1 MIQPPL
7 TLFEKVWHQHVIAT
21 SGESDLLWVDRHFVH
36 EGSFHAFDKL
46 HSSGRPLAYPEFTF
60 GIADHYVPSNLD
72 TLDDKPEV
80 AGMIR
85 LLEDN
90 TTQHQLTYLG
100 LDHADRGIVHV
111 AAPELGLT
119 LPGLI
124 IVCGDSHTTTHGA
137 FGALAMGI
145 GATEV
150 AHVLATQTLWQRRPK
165 TMRIHV
171 EGELAEGVTAKDLAL
186 YIIHQ
191 IGTGGATGYAVEYT
205 GSAVSALS
213 MDARM
218 TLCNMTIE
226 AGARVGMV
234 GPDDTTFA
242 WLRDAPHAPK
252 AEAWE
257 LAEQHWRRLHSDPH
271 ARYDKT
277 VAIDAARVAPRITW
291 GTSPEQSVAIDETFT
306 PKDNDANR
314 MSLEYMGLSAGEPV
328 IGLAVEQVF
337 IGSCTNSR
345 ISDLRAAAKVLADG
359 KVKVPTLI
367 VAGSNRV
374 KTQAEREGLAKI
386 FTSAGATWGESGCSM
401 CVAMNGDSVDPGK
414 RCASTSNRNFP
425 GRQGPGARTHL
436 MSPAMAAAAALH
448 GKIVDVRDATFG
460 EAVS

>member
-1 MIQPPL
+1 MTQPPL
-7 TLFEKVWHQHVIAT
+7 TLFEKIWRQHVVAS
-21 SGESDLLWVDRHFVH
+21 SGEFDLLWVDRHFVH

-46 HSSGRPLAYPEFTF
+46 DSSGRLLAFPGLTF
-60 GIADHYVPSNLD
+60 GIADHYVPSDLSR
-72 TLDDKPEV
+72 LDDDPEV

-85 LLEDN
+85 LLEEN
-90 TTQHQLTYLG
+90 TTKHQLTYLG
-100 LDHADRGIVHV
+100 LGHGDRGIVHV

-150 AHVLATQTLWQRRPK
+150 AHVLATQTLWQPRPS

-171 EGELAEGVTAKDLAL
+171 EGKLAAGVTAKDLAL
-186 YIIHQ
+186 HIIHQ
-191 IGTGGATGYAVEYT
+191 IGTGGATGHAVEYT
-205 GSAVSALS
+205 GSAVTALS

-234 GPDDTTFA
+234 APDDTTFA
-242 WLRDAPHAPK
+242 WLRDAPQAPQGK
-252 AEAWE
+252 AFEQ
-257 LAEQHWRRLHSDPH
+257 AERHWRTLYSDSSAH
-271 ARYDKT
+271 YDKT
-277 VAIDAARVAPRITW
+277 VTIDAGEVAPRITW
-291 GTSPEQSVAIDETFT
+291 GTSPEQSVAVDEPFAPTDSEAT
-306 PKDNDANR
+306 R
-314 MSLEYMGLSAGEPV
+314 SSLNYMGLTAGRP
-328 IGLAVEQVF
+328 ILGLEVDQVF

-345 ISDLRAAAKVLADG
+345 LSDLRDAADVLKG
-359 KVKVPTLI
+359 GTVKVPTLI

-374 KTQAEREGLAKI
+374 KAQAEAEGLAEI
-386 FTSAGATWGESGCSM
+386 FRNAGASWGESGCSM
-401 CVAMNGDSVDPGK
+401 CVAMNGDSVAPGK

-436 MSPAMAAAAALH
+436 MSPAMAAAAALN
-448 GKIVDVRDATFG
+448 GKIVDVRQPTKGAR
-460 EAVS
+460 A

>member
-1 MIQPPL
+1 MTQPPL
-7 TLFEKVWHQHVIAT
+7 TLFEKIWRQHVVAS
-21 SGESDLLWVDRHFVH
+21 SGEFDLLWVDRHFVH

-46 HSSGRPLAYPEFTF
+46 HSSGRELAYPELTF

-72 TLDDKPEV
+72 TLDKDPEV

-100 LDHADRGIVHV
+100 LGHGDRGIVHV

-165 TMRIHV
+165 TMRIEV
-171 EGELAEGVTAKDLAL
+171 EGELAEGVSAKDLAL
-186 YIIHQ
+186 HIIHQ
-191 IGTGGATGYAVEYT
+191 IGTDGATGHAVEYT
-205 GSAVSALS
+205 GTAVSALS

-234 GPDDTTFA
+234 APDENTFA
-242 WLRDAPHAPK
+242 WLREAPRAPK
-252 AEAWE
+252 DEAWT
-257 LAEQHWRRLHSDPH
+257 LAEPHWRSLYSDSN
-271 ARYDKT
+271 AQYDKT
-277 VAIDAARVAPRITW
+277 VTIDASRVAPRITW
-291 GTSPEQSVAIDETFT
+291 GTSPEQSVAVDETFA
-306 PKDNDANR
+306 PEASDANR
-314 MSLEYMGLSAGEPV
+314 TSLTYMGLSAGEPV
-328 IGLAVEQVF
+328 VGLAVDQVF

-345 ISDLRAAAKVLADG
+345 ISDLREAARVLANG

-374 KTQAEREGLAKI
+374 KTQAEREGLATI
-386 FTSAGATWGESGCSM
+386 FTTAGATWGESGCSM
-401 CVAMNGDSVDPGK
+401 CVAMNGDSVGPGK

-448 GKIVDVRDATFG
+448 GKIVDVRDTTPR
-460 EAVS
+460 EAAS

>member
-1 MIQPPL
+1 MSQPAL
-7 TLFEKVWHQHVIAT
+7 TLFDKIWRQHSVAT
-21 SGESDLLWVDRHFVH
+21 SGDFDLLWVDRHFVH

-46 HSSGRPLAYPEFTF
+46 DSSGREIAHPELTF
-60 GIADHYVPSNLD
+60 GIADHYVPSNLAG
-72 TLDDKPEV
+72 LEDDPEV

-85 LLEDN
+85 LLDEN
-90 TTQHQLTYLG
+90 TSRHHLTYLG
-100 LDHADRGIVHV
+100 LGHEDRGIVHV

-150 AHVLATQTLWQRRPK
+150 AHVLATQTLWQRRPQ
-165 TMRIHV
+165 TMRIHIQ
-171 EGELAEGVTAKDLAL
+171 GHLREGVTAKDLAL
-186 YIIHQ
+186 HIIHE
-191 IGTGGATGYAVEYT
+191 IGTGGATNHAVEYT
-205 GSAVSALS
+205 GPVVSVMS

-234 GPDDTTFA
+234 APDDTTFD
-242 WLRDAPHAPK
+242 WLRQAPRAPK
-252 AEAWE
+252 GEAWKQ
-257 LAEQHWRRLHSDPH
+257 AERYWQSLYSDPG
-271 ARYDKT
+271 AEYDRT
-277 VAIDAARVAPRITW
+277 VVIDACEVEPRITW
-291 GTSPEQSVAIDETFT
+291 GTNPEQSLPINTGVVPKLDDNHPTLSYMALVPGQPLRDLPID
-306 PKDNDANR
+306 
-314 MSLEYMGLSAGEPV
+314 
-328 IGLAVEQVF
+328 QVF

-345 ISDLRAAAKVLADG
+345 ISDLRAAATVLAGG

-367 VAGSNRV
+367 VAGSNHV
-374 KTQAEREGLAKI
+374 KAQAEAEGLADV
-386 FTSAGATWGESGCSM
+386 FRAAGADWGESGCSM
-401 CVAMNGDSVDPGK
+401 CVAMNGDSVAPGE

-448 GKIVDVRDATFG
+448 GRLVDVRQVSG
-460 EAVS
+460 EPA

>member
-1 MIQPPL
+1 MTQPSL
-7 TLFEKVWHQHVIAT
+7 TLFEKIWHQHVVA
-21 SGESDLLWVDRHFVH
+21 SEGEFDLLWVDRHFVH

-46 HSSGRPLAYPEFTF
+46 DSSGRPLAYPELTF
-60 GIADHYVPSNLD
+60 GIADHYVPSDL
-72 TLDDKPEV
+72 TRLEDDPEV

-90 TTQHQLTYLG
+90 TTKHQLTYMGLG
-100 LDHADRGIVHV
+100 HGDRGIVHV

-150 AHVLATQTLWQRRPK
+150 AHVLATQTLWQRRPR

-171 EGELAEGVTAKDLAL
+171 KGELAQGVTAKDLAL
-186 YIIHQ
+186 HIIHQ
-191 IGTGGATGYAVEYT
+191 IGTGGATGHAVEYT

-234 GPDDTTFA
+234 APDETTFT
-242 WLRDAPHAPK
+242 WLRHAPQAPQGSIFEQ
-252 AEAWE
+252 AECQWRE
-257 LAEQHWRRLHSDPH
+257 LYSDPD
-271 ARYDKT
+271 ATYDKDILIE
-277 VAIDAARVAPRITW
+277 AGEVAPRVTW
-291 GTSPEQSVAIDETFT
+291 GTSPEQSIAVDEPFS
-306 PKDNDANR
+306 PADSEANR
-314 MSLEYMGLSAGEPV
+314 TSLAYMGLRRGEPV
-328 IGLAVEQVF
+328 LGLPIDQVF

-345 ISDLRAAAKVLADG
+345 LSDLRAAAAVMVNG
-359 KVKVPTLI
+359 MVKVPTLI

-374 KTQAEREGLAKI
+374 KVQAEAEGLADI
-386 FTSAGATWGESGCSM
+386 FRKAGASWGESGCSM
-401 CVAMNGDSVDPGK
+401 CVAMNGDSVGPGQ

-436 MSPAMAAAAALH
+436 MSPAMAAAAALN
-448 GKIVDVRDATFG
+448 GKIVDVRQSPTGAS
-460 EAVS
+460 A

>member
-1 MIQPPL
+1 MTQPSL
-7 TLFEKVWHQHVIAT
+7 TLFEKIWQQHRIAST
-21 SGESDLLWVDRHFVH
+21 GEFDLLWVDRHFVH

-46 HSSGRPLAYPEFTF
+46 NGSGRPLAYPELTF
-60 GIADHYVPSNLD
+60 GIADHYVPSDLD
-72 TLDDKPEV
+72 RLDDDPEV

-90 TTQHQLTYLG
+90 TTKHQLTYMGLG
-100 LDHADRGIVHV
+100 HADRGIVHV

-124 IVCGDSHTTTHGA
+124 IVCGDSHTSTHGA

-171 EGELAEGVTAKDLAL
+171 DGTLARGVTAKDLAL
-186 YIIHQ
+186 HIIHQ
-191 IGTGGATGYAVEYT
+191 IGTGGATGHAVEYT
-205 GSAVSALS
+205 GPAVAALP

-234 GPDDTTFA
+234 APDETTLA
-242 WLRDAPHAPK
+242 WLRDTPQGPSGESLEQAERHWHA
-252 AEAWE
+252 
-257 LAEQHWRRLHSDPH
+257 LYSDPGAH
-271 ARYDKT
+271 YDKSVT
-277 VAIDAARVAPRITW
+277 IDANRVAPRITW
-291 GTSPEQSVAIDETFT
+291 GTSPEQSVAVDEPFATL
-306 PKDNDANR
+306 DSEANR
-314 MSLEYMGLSAGEPV
+314 NSLEYMGLSPGRPIAGLEV
-328 IGLAVEQVF
+328 DQVF

-345 ISDLRAAAKVLADG
+345 LSDLRAAADVLASG
-359 KVKVPTLI
+359 TVKVPTLI

-374 KTQAEREGLAKI
+374 KAQAEAEGLAEI
-386 FTSAGATWGESGCSM
+386 FRQAGASWGESGCSM
-401 CVAMNGDSVDPGK
+401 CVAMNGDSVAPGQ

-436 MSPAMAAAAALH
+436 MSPAMAAAAALN
-448 GKIVDVRDATFG
+448 GKIVDIRHLDSGAR
-460 EAVS
+460 A